1 MRRLSLFG
9 KVNVVGASLVAIG
22 LCSSVVTAQPSVEL
36 PSRAVAGVLSTCGSN
51 CDAAV
56 QKLVNRLIAQNARV
70 DSCDIVATVASST
83 AVGYNRGSISAAAA
97 KSAFGSIYSIAVDTG
112 CTATASAAKK
122 ALVAVESGDQVAGN
136 FRQGNF
142 GIQDRGDNSGSPS

>member
-9 KVNVVGASLVAIG
+9 KVNVVGACLVAIG
-22 LCSSVVTAQPSVEL
+22 FCSSAATAQPSVEL
-36 PSRAVAGVLSTCGSN
+36 PSRAVSGVVSTCGSD

-56 QKLVNRLIAQNARV
+56 QKLVDRLIAQNARV

-83 AVGYNRGSISAAAA
+83 AVGYNKGSISAVAA

-112 CTATASAAKK
+112 CTATAAAAKK

-142 GIQDRGDNSGSPS
+142 GITDRGDNSGSPT